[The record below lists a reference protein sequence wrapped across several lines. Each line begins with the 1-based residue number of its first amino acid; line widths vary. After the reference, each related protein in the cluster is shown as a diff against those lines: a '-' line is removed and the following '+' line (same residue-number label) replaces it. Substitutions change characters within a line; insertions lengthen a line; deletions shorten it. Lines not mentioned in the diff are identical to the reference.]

1 MKERFF
7 RNRTAVFTVVFV
19 LLVGLVGILAPVIAP
34 NDPYETNILN
44 KFASYSLQYP
54 LGTDQLGRCVLSR
67 MIYGIRPTL
76 GLALLTMFGTI
87 SLGAI
92 LGIMAGYFR
101 GIVEEVIMR
110 VVDVMLSFP
119 SQIMV
124 FAVVALLGV
133 SVQNVIIANVFIKWA
148 WYARMIRTGVM
159 QYRDRNF
166 VRFSRCVGMPE
177 RFILFRHLL
186 PSITSDLVVLASLDV
201 GWAIINISTLSF
213 LGLGVQAPTPE
224 WGAMLN
230 EAKNV
235 MTSNPD
241 DRSRYRHCGAGL
253 CVQPDGRRPARCA
266 GPQGGAEMN
275 PVFELNDL
283 HVSLQSHHKEIE
295 LVRGVSFAV
304 APGECLGIL
313 GESGSGKSMSMKAAM
328 GLLDHSFHVKG
339 SAQFQEE
346 LLGKSAEELR
356 RLRGGKVGIILQNPM
371 TCFDP
376 LYRIGQQIAETFSAH
391 NNWTAEEIH
400 IRSLE
405 LLEKMRIRNPEEVLE
420 KYPHQL
426 SGGMLQRIMI
436 GIATAMKPAL
446 LIADEPT
453 TAIDAITQYEI
464 LNELLHIKENHN
476 TAIIFISHDLNAIS
490 RVADRIVVLNHGA
503 VVDRGDFQHI
513 LHHAQDPYTKLLVE
527 KRADVMRRYT
537 AVLNGKKETAHA

>member
-1 MKERFF
+1 
-7 RNRTAVFTVVFV
+7 
-19 LLVGLVGILAPVIAP
+19 
-34 NDPYETNILN
+34 
-44 KFASYSLQYP
+44 
-54 LGTDQLGRCVLSR
+54 
-67 MIYGIRPTL
+67 
-76 GLALLTMFGTI
+76 
-87 SLGAI
+87 
-92 LGIMAGYFR
+92 
-101 GIVEEVIMR
+101 
-110 VVDVMLSFP
+110 
-119 SQIMV
+119 
-124 FAVVALLGV
+124 
-133 SVQNVIIANVFIKWA
+133 
-148 WYARMIRTGVM
+148 
-159 QYRDRNF
+159 
-166 VRFSRCVGMPE
+166 
-177 RFILFRHLL
+177 
-186 PSITSDLVVLASLDV
+186 
-201 GWAIINISTLSF
+201 
-213 LGLGVQAPTPE
+213 
-224 WGAMLN
+224 
-230 EAKNV
+230 
-235 MTSNPD
+235 
-241 DRSRYRHCGAGL
+241 
-253 CVQPDGRRPARCA
+253 
-266 GPQGGAEMN
+266 MN

-328 GLLDHSFHVKG
+328 GLLDHNFRVKG
-339 SAQFQEE
+339 SAQFQGEE

-391 NNWTAEEIH
+391 NNWTAEEIRV
-400 IRSLE
+400 RSLE
-405 LLEKMRIRNPEEVLE
+405 LLKKMRIRNPEEVLE

-436 GIATAMKPAL
+436 GIATAKKPAL

-464 LNELLHIKENHN
+464 LNELLQIKENHN
-476 TAIIFISHDLNAIS
+476 TAMIFISHDLNAIS

-537 AVLNGKKETAHA
+537 TVLNGKKEAAHA

>member
-1 MKERFF
+1 
-7 RNRTAVFTVVFV
+7 
-19 LLVGLVGILAPVIAP
+19 
-34 NDPYETNILN
+34 
-44 KFASYSLQYP
+44 
-54 LGTDQLGRCVLSR
+54 
-67 MIYGIRPTL
+67 
-76 GLALLTMFGTI
+76 
-87 SLGAI
+87 
-92 LGIMAGYFR
+92 
-101 GIVEEVIMR
+101 
-110 VVDVMLSFP
+110 
-119 SQIMV
+119 
-124 FAVVALLGV
+124 
-133 SVQNVIIANVFIKWA
+133 
-148 WYARMIRTGVM
+148 
-159 QYRDRNF
+159 
-166 VRFSRCVGMPE
+166 
-177 RFILFRHLL
+177 
-186 PSITSDLVVLASLDV
+186 
-201 GWAIINISTLSF
+201 
-213 LGLGVQAPTPE
+213 
-224 WGAMLN
+224 
-230 EAKNV
+230 
-235 MTSNPD
+235 MT
-241 DRSRYRHCGAGL
+241 
-253 CVQPDGRRPARCA
+253 
-266 GPQGGAEMN
+266 

-283 HVSLQSHHKEIE
+283 HVSLQSRHKEIE

-328 GLLDHSFHVKG
+328 GLLDNSFHVKG
-339 SAQFQEE
+339 SAQFQGEE

-391 NNWTAEEIH
+391 NNWTAEEIRA
-400 IRSLE
+400 RSLE

-476 TAIIFISHDLNAIS
+476 TAMIFISHDLNAIS

>member
-1 MKERFF
+1 
-7 RNRTAVFTVVFV
+7 
-19 LLVGLVGILAPVIAP
+19 
-34 NDPYETNILN
+34 
-44 KFASYSLQYP
+44 
-54 LGTDQLGRCVLSR
+54 
-67 MIYGIRPTL
+67 
-76 GLALLTMFGTI
+76 
-87 SLGAI
+87 
-92 LGIMAGYFR
+92 
-101 GIVEEVIMR
+101 
-110 VVDVMLSFP
+110 
-119 SQIMV
+119 
-124 FAVVALLGV
+124 
-133 SVQNVIIANVFIKWA
+133 
-148 WYARMIRTGVM
+148 
-159 QYRDRNF
+159 
-166 VRFSRCVGMPE
+166 
-177 RFILFRHLL
+177 
-186 PSITSDLVVLASLDV
+186 
-201 GWAIINISTLSF
+201 
-213 LGLGVQAPTPE
+213 
-224 WGAMLN
+224 
-230 EAKNV
+230 
-235 MTSNPD
+235 MT
-241 DRSRYRHCGAGL
+241 
-253 CVQPDGRRPARCA
+253 
-266 GPQGGAEMN
+266 

-339 SAQFQEE
+339 SAQFQGEE

-391 NNWTAEEIH
+391 NNWTAEEIRA
-400 IRSLE
+400 RSLE
-405 LLEKMRIRNPEEVLE
+405 LLE

-436 GIATAMKPAL
+436 GIATAMKPSL

-476 TAIIFISHDLNAIS
+476 TAMIFISHDLNAIS

-503 VVDRGDFQHI
+503 VVDRGDFRHI

-537 AVLNGKKETAHA
+537 AVLNGKKEAAHV

>member
-1 MKERFF
+1 
-7 RNRTAVFTVVFV
+7 
-19 LLVGLVGILAPVIAP
+19 
-34 NDPYETNILN
+34 
-44 KFASYSLQYP
+44 
-54 LGTDQLGRCVLSR
+54 
-67 MIYGIRPTL
+67 
-76 GLALLTMFGTI
+76 
-87 SLGAI
+87 
-92 LGIMAGYFR
+92 
-101 GIVEEVIMR
+101 
-110 VVDVMLSFP
+110 
-119 SQIMV
+119 
-124 FAVVALLGV
+124 
-133 SVQNVIIANVFIKWA
+133 
-148 WYARMIRTGVM
+148 
-159 QYRDRNF
+159 
-166 VRFSRCVGMPE
+166 
-177 RFILFRHLL
+177 
-186 PSITSDLVVLASLDV
+186 
-201 GWAIINISTLSF
+201 
-213 LGLGVQAPTPE
+213 
-224 WGAMLN
+224 
-230 EAKNV
+230 
-235 MTSNPD
+235 
-241 DRSRYRHCGAGL
+241 
-253 CVQPDGRRPARCA
+253 
-266 GPQGGAEMN
+266 MN

-283 HVSLQSHHKEIE
+283 HVSLQNHHKETE

-328 GLLDHSFHVKG
+328 GLLDHSFHVTG
-339 SAQFQEE
+339 SAQFQGEE

-391 NNWTAEEIH
+391 NNWTAEEIRA
-400 IRSLE
+400 RSLE

-476 TAIIFISHDLNAIS
+476 TAMIFISHDLNAIS

>member
-1 MKERFF
+1 
-7 RNRTAVFTVVFV
+7 
-19 LLVGLVGILAPVIAP
+19 
-34 NDPYETNILN
+34 
-44 KFASYSLQYP
+44 
-54 LGTDQLGRCVLSR
+54 
-67 MIYGIRPTL
+67 
-76 GLALLTMFGTI
+76 
-87 SLGAI
+87 
-92 LGIMAGYFR
+92 
-101 GIVEEVIMR
+101 
-110 VVDVMLSFP
+110 
-119 SQIMV
+119 
-124 FAVVALLGV
+124 
-133 SVQNVIIANVFIKWA
+133 
-148 WYARMIRTGVM
+148 
-159 QYRDRNF
+159 
-166 VRFSRCVGMPE
+166 
-177 RFILFRHLL
+177 
-186 PSITSDLVVLASLDV
+186 
-201 GWAIINISTLSF
+201 
-213 LGLGVQAPTPE
+213 
-224 WGAMLN
+224 
-230 EAKNV
+230 
-235 MTSNPD
+235 MT
-241 DRSRYRHCGAGL
+241 
-253 CVQPDGRRPARCA
+253 
-266 GPQGGAEMN
+266 

-283 HVSLQSHHKEIE
+283 HVSLQSHHKETE

-328 GLLDHSFHVKG
+328 GLLDHSFHVTG
-339 SAQFQEE
+339 SAQFQGEE

-400 IRSLE
+400 ARSLE

-436 GIATAMKPAL
+436 GIATAMKQAL

-464 LNELLHIKENHN
+464 LNELLQIKENHN
-476 TAIIFISHDLNAIS
+476 TAMIFISHDLNAIS